1 MFEGQPRA
9 AISANIANR
18 GHPCDLHATSL
29 ILNIT
34 HMADILVTGLLDGA
48 ALSFAMLHALDQLG
62 LAVLVKDPANG
73 RYEQANASAARLL
86 GLEGRQLV
94 GGQDA
99 ELFDAT
105 LAVSLRAADM
115 QARATS
121 SGVLSEHKLELA
133 SGRREFLAWR
143 QIFLSDEGVSKLVS
157 VWQDVTDA
165 RRRDA
170 QLQSAL
176 AQLEQQQKANENLRR
191 DAEGNQVRDAL
202 SGLFHR
208 AHFEEQLCREADLSS
223 REQREFALVAI
234 AVDNM
239 DDIRQTHGIE
249 GCERVIEA
257 LGRLLRAGTRAM
269 DAPCRLGGDR
279 FVVLLS
285 GVGLATAHSR
295 MEQLRRQCAQ
305 HIVAH
310 NGQQI
315 PFTVSM
321 GVASFPHTA
330 GLVDE
335 LMRSADRAMANARD
349 KGGNRIVLASIQ
361 FSFAA

>member
-1 MFEGQPRA
+1 
-9 AISANIANR
+9 
-18 GHPCDLHATSL
+18 
-29 ILNIT
+29 
-34 HMADILVTGLLDGA
+34 MADFLAPGLLDGT
-48 ALSFAMLHALDQLG
+48 ALNIAVLHALDQLG
-62 LAVLVKDPANG
+62 MGVLVKDLSTG
-73 RYEQANASAARLL
+73 RYDLTNAVVARLL
-86 GLEGRQLV
+86 GLEGRELV
-94 GGQDA
+94 GTQDND
-99 ELFDAT
+99 LFDAT
-105 LAVSLRAADM
+105 VAVALRAADL
-115 QARATS
+115 QAKATPG
-121 SGVLSEHKLELA
+121 GVISEHKLELA
-133 SGRREFLAWR
+133 GGRREFTAWR
-143 QIFLSDEGVSKLVS
+143 QMFTPEEGVHKLVS
-157 VWQDVTDA
+157 VWQDVTDV
-165 RRRDA
+165 RRREA
-170 QLQSAL
+170 QLQGAL

-191 DAEGNQVRDAL
+191 DVEGSQVRDAL

-239 DDIRQTHGIE
+239 DDIRQSHGLD
-249 GCERVIEA
+249 GCERVIES

-310 NGQQI
+310 NGQPI

-335 LMRSADRAMANARD
+335 LMRSADRALAGARE

-361 FSFAA
+361 FTPAA

>member
-1 MFEGQPRA
+1 M
-9 AISANIANR
+9 
-18 GHPCDLHATSL
+18 T
-29 ILNIT
+29 
-34 HMADILVTGLLDGA
+34 MADTLDSGLLDVA
-48 ALSFAMLHALDQLG
+48 ALQGAVLGALDQF
-62 LAVLVKDPANG
+62 AVAVTVKDLSTG
-73 RYEQANASAARLL
+73 RYEQANASASRLL
-86 GLEGRQLV
+86 GLEGHDFV
-94 GGQDA
+94 GHQDA
-99 ELFDAT
+99 DLFDAT
-105 LAVSLRAADM
+105 LAVSLRAAEL
-115 QARATS
+115 QARGTP
-121 SGVLSEHKLELA
+121 SGVMAEHKIEV
-133 SGRREFLAWR
+133 GGTRRDFLAWR
-143 QIFLSDEGVSKLVS
+143 QVMAQPHGPTRMIAI
-157 VWQDVTDA
+157 WQDVTDA

-170 QLQSAL
+170 QLQTAL
-176 AQLEQQQKANENLRR
+176 AQLEQQQKANETLRR
-191 DAEGNQVRDAL
+191 DVEGSQVRDGL
-202 SGLFHR
+202 SGLYHR

-239 DDIRQTHGIE
+239 DEIRQMHGLE
-249 GCERVIEA
+249 GCERVIES

-295 MEQLRRQCAQ
+295 MEQLRRHCAQ

-315 PFTVSM
+315 PFTISL

-335 LMRSADRAMANARD
+335 LMRSADRALGTARE

-361 FSFAA
+361 FAAAS

>member
-1 MFEGQPRA
+1 MTMAE
-9 AISANIANR
+9 
-18 GHPCDLHATSL
+18 SL
-29 ILNIT
+29 
-34 HMADILVTGLLDGA
+34 APGLLDVA
-48 ALSFAMLHALDQLG
+48 ALQGAVLNSLDQF
-62 LAVLVKDPANG
+62 AVAVTVKDLASG

-86 GLEGRQLV
+86 GLEGREVV
-94 GGQDA
+94 GSQDA
-99 ELFDAT
+99 DLFDAT
-105 LAVSLRAADM
+105 LAVALRAAEQ
-115 QARATS
+115 QARAIP
-121 SGVLSEHKLELA
+121 SGVMAEHKLEIA
-133 SGRREFLAWR
+133 GTRRDFLAWR
-143 QIFLSDEGVSKLVS
+143 QVVSHADGQARMVAI
-157 VWQDVTDA
+157 WQDVTDA
-165 RRRDA
+165 RRREA
-170 QLQSAL
+170 QLQTAM
-176 AQLEQQQKANENLRR
+176 AQLEQQQKANETLRR
-191 DAEGNQVRDAL
+191 DVEGSQVRDAL
-202 SGLFHR
+202 SGLYHR

-239 DDIRQTHGIE
+239 DEIRQNHGVD

-305 HIVAH
+305 HIVAY

-335 LMRSADRAMANARD
+335 LMRSADRALASARE

-361 FSFAA
+361 FTPVA